1 MEPPKAQQST
11 RTEGFFNVSSG
22 IKFSIQQPELVESG
36 IGPPDSEE
44 SDEAPHRTGRAQLR
58 HPVPRVMDSLRT
70 VVMYLGWN

>member
-1 MEPPKAQQST
+1 MS
-11 RTEGFFNVSSG
+11 
-22 IKFSIQQPELVESG
+22 LVGRADVLRLERVNWRRGAAASLVGSG

-70 VVMYLGWN
+70 VVMYLSWN